1 MLMYVEPL
9 KDPSPI
15 TVWMLWLPARLLSR
29 IISFIYV
36 GWIVRLARLNIARK
50 LQFFMIV
57 VVCWIDQFKIW
68 YYALYHDASL
78 ATMIS
83 WEHLHDIVTLW
94 QVIAICQGL
103 LLFHWRYN
111 YPSYAL
117 LLHGRAI
124 LKLSV
129 SCYRCCY
136 RKSPTLSTDILTT
149 GRNCS
154 YCTRSTVI
162 YLYYSTGSALYY

>member
-1 MLMYVEPL
+1 MLV
-9 KDPSPI
+9 
-15 TVWMLWLPARLLSR
+15 SR
-29 IISFIYV
+29 NISFIFLV
-36 GWIVRLARLNIARK
+36 WIVRLAGLNIVRK
-50 LQFFMIV
+50 LNFFMIV

-83 WEHLHDIVTLW
+83 REHLHDIVALW
-94 QVIAICQGL
+94 QVIAICQRL

-129 SCYRCCY
+129 SVIVAVTEIPPP
-136 RKSPTLSTDILTT
+136 SAQISSQPAGIALIVLVVLFSISTIVLA
-149 GRNCS
+149 
-154 YCTRSTVI
+154 V
-162 YLYYSTGSALYY
+162 LYIIKLRQR